1 MEEKLHMLWDHRS
14 GDHVGLQKQ
23 RAFWVHLAVPAEN
36 RTENS
41 ECFIYSAVPKM
52 PFEDVLEV

>member
-1 MEEKLHMLWDHRS
+1 MLWDHRS

-23 RAFWVHLAVPAEN
+23 GAFWVHLAVPAEN

-41 ECFIYSAVPKM
+41 ECFIYSAISKTS
-52 PFEDVLEV
+52 F

>member
-52 PFEDVLEV
+52 SF